1 MPHPLPAVLQGAGT
15 GGIDWLTLSMLLF
28 GGLAF
33 FLFGMEYMSS
43 SLRSAAGDRLKD
55 VLRRLTRNRL
65 AGLLSGFGVTT
76 LTQSSSV
83 TTVLLVGF
91 VGAGLM
97 QLNQTVA
104 VIMGSNI
111 GTTMTAQIIAF
122 RISHYALLLIACGYL
137 LSLIVRRRAVKLW
150 FAALAGLGMIFY
162 GMTLM
167 STAMEPLRGYP
178 PFIDAMLSMEHP
190 LAAFAVG
197 LLFTALVQSSSA
209 TIALLIALGG
219 QGLISL
225 PAAIAIAFGAEVGTC
240 LTALIAGLSSS
251 TEARRVAVVH
261 ILFNTITV
269 FITMPFIPLLAR
281 LAQHISPAPT
291 WLPPLDAMA
300 AVLPR
305 QIANSLTIF
314 NLGWALLLLPLTS
327 GFADMAR
334 RLVREPKRQPDPLAP
349 QFLGSEFLAT
359 PPAALEM
366 VRRELGRLGEMVS
379 GMLERVPPE
388 VLQGSADSLRELH
401 SRDREVDALH
411 EAITAYLGR
420 VSLATLGEEQSREFL
435 TLMRCGNA
443 LWHISN
449 LIGDQLVHL
458 GRDRIMDGLEPGRGT
473 ADMIGF
479 VHGEVAQACRLS
491 LRALAEENMQAA
503 RDCRALKPRI
513 SAMLAQAR
521 LGEAARLREQ
531 SSEAMSAYSFEM
543 GVLECLKRIYY
554 YAARISKT
562 LLKASGTDGNGG
574 LDVDD
579 D

>member
-1 MPHPLPAVLQGAGT
+1 MMQLAPA
-15 GGIDWLTLSMLLF
+15 GGIDWLALAMLLF

-33 FLFGMEYMSS
+33 FLFGLEYMST
-43 SLRSAAGDRLKD
+43 SLRSVAGERLKD
-55 VLRRLTRNRL
+55 VLRRLTARRFT
-65 AGLLSGFGVTT
+65 GLLTGFSVTA

-97 QLNQTVA
+97 QLEQTVA

-122 RISHYALLLIACGYL
+122 RISHYALLLIAVGYL
-137 LSLIVRRRAVKLW
+137 LSLLARRRSTKLW

-190 LAAFAVG
+190 LAGFAVG

-225 PAAIAIAFGAEVGTC
+225 PAAIAMAFGAEVGTC
-240 LTALIAGLSSS
+240 LTALIAGLGSSP
-251 TEARRVAVVH
+251 EARRVAVVH

-269 FITMPFIPLLAR
+269 FITMPFIPQLAR
-281 LAQHISPAPT
+281 LAQHISPAPA
-291 WLPPLDAMA
+291 WLPPLDGLA

-314 NLGWALLLLPLTS
+314 NLGWALLLLPLTN
-327 GFADMAR
+327 GFAGMAR
-334 RLVREPKRQPDPLAP
+334 RLVREPRLGPDPLAP
-349 QFLGSEFLAT
+349 KFLGSEFLAT

-366 VRRELGRLGEMVS
+366 VRRELGRQGEKVGTMLAQTVDQLLAGSS
-379 GMLERVPPE
+379 GELA
-388 VLQGSADSLRELH
+388 QLRQ
-401 SRDREVDALH
+401 RDREVDVLH
-411 EAITAYLGR
+411 DAIVAYLGR
-420 VSLATLGEEQSREFL
+420 LSLATLSEQDSREFL
-435 TLMRCGNA
+435 ALMRCSNA
-443 LWHISN
+443 LWHVSN

-458 GRDRIMDGLEPGRGT
+458 GRHRLEEGLQPGSGSRET
-473 ADMIGF
+473 IRR
-479 VHGEVAQACRLS
+479 VHGEVLQAYRLS
-491 LRALAEENMQAA
+491 MQALGQLDMQAA
-503 RDCRALKPRI
+503 RDCRALKPAI
-513 SAMLAQAR
+513 TVMMAEAR
-521 LGEAARLREQ
+521 LGEAARQRGE
-531 SSEAMSAYSFEM
+531 SSAAMNSYSFEM

-554 YAARISKT
+554 YSARIAKT
-562 LLKASGTDGNGG
+562 LLKSTGADGNGE